1 MSFSII
7 KNIHHYY
14 ISKLIFKYL
23 YKLYVNIRKI
33 NHEKKFLIELLIYKN
48 YKIIKIIKINLK
60 KIKNKKIKK
69 R

>member
-23 YKLYVNIRKI
+23 YKLYLKIRKI
-33 NHEKKFLIELLIYKN
+33 NHEKVFN
-48 YKIIKIIKINLK
+48 
-60 KIKNKKIKK
+60 
-69 R
+69 